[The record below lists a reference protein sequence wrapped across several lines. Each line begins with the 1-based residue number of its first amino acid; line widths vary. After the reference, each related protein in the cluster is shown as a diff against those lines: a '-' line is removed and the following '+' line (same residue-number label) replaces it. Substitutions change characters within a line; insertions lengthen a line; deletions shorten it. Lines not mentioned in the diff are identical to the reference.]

1 MQEGHNSD
9 RPFLFREL
17 MNCIK
22 MSDDEALKA
31 SHPKSQ
37 GNQGLKNKLESL
49 RQMYDETESKARKP
63 KKKQTLQND
72 NNQSESN
79 INNRSV
85 QSHNIL
91 KYHSN
96 KHNFYRSTPG
106 AASLSSP
113 LDQDT
118 IIHSP
123 SNSLSYTQNID
134 DDSTI
139 ASSPSLIR
147 MNIPK
152 VTKNKSPLNN
162 KITRPRLPPPQPS
175 IKEEDRASSQG
186 SKLRQKMGLT
196 PNKTSNLSKTLPN
209 EFSFTSSPVGKYR
222 PAHNKDPSLISIGV
236 LDEAAIRLGL
246 GQSGPGDGQLGG
258 DGVDISLLQQR
269 IRQLES
275 QNDMLQDKLDQK
287 DTLLIHAESQI
298 VKYTHDIDKLKRQH
312 QEAIHKLQE
321 QHKITISKLKDE
333 YTTDN
338 ASVTSLNTYTTTT
351 AAGTG
356 TNAGLTK
363 LPVIDKLP
371 LTLPLGQ
378 TQSNSQI
385 AILPQFNSTH
395 FGEGKDLSDINK
407 DLIKQIELLQTH
419 EQSMYNTYKT
429 EKKQLIIEHNNKI
442 NTLESEYKTDIL
454 SLKHKLSLYEDTM
467 LSKDESLSTLAS
479 KLDAANR
486 LNTQLV
492 VYKEEAVQAQLR
504 IQDEL
509 IALRQAL
516 STHVPPHIL
525 ALLPTKAP
533 LSPSP
538 PTQTGPTIQISHN
551 STSGASVTHATSAA
565 VPTSV
570 SVNHPPEIVTRL
582 IEAKEESK
590 IKHLNNKIEFLK
602 SQLETEQNTIDDLK
616 QTLTLSHTKINEIK
630 YEHRLKLQEC
640 EVLRKNMVEE
650 CEKRIES
657 IYEEKAVE
665 IGVLQT
671 KTGVLDQQ
679 LSEARQVGY
688 IR

>member
-1 MQEGHNSD
+1 MSLTII
-9 RPFLFREL
+9 FSEL
-17 MNCIK
+17 
-22 MSDDEALKA
+22 
-31 SHPKSQ
+31 
-37 GNQGLKNKLESL
+37 
-49 RQMYDETESKARKP
+49 
-63 KKKQTLQND
+63 
-72 NNQSESN
+72 
-79 INNRSV
+79 
-85 QSHNIL
+85 
-91 KYHSN
+91 
-96 KHNFYRSTPG
+96 NFNRSTPG

-118 IIHSP
+118 IVHSP

-152 VTKNKSPLNN
+152 VTKKKSPLNN

-175 IKEEDRASSQG
+175 IMEEDRACSQG

-196 PNKTSNLSKTLPN
+196 PNKPSNLSKTLPN
-209 EFSFTSSPVGKYR
+209 ESSFTSSPVGKYR
-222 PAHNKDPSLISIGV
+222 PNKDPSLISIGV

-246 GQSGPGDGQLGG
+246 GQSGPGDGQLGC
-258 DGVDISLLQQR
+258 DGIDISLLQQR

-321 QHKITISKLKDE
+321 QHKNTISKLKEE

-338 ASVTSLNTYTTTT
+338 ASVTSLNTYTTTNT

-356 TNAGLTK
+356 TK

-371 LTLPLGQ
+371 LPLNQTL
-378 TQSNSQI
+378 SNSL
-385 AILPQFNSTH
+385 AILPLFNATH

-429 EKKQLIIEHNNKI
+429 EKKQLIVEHNNKI

-454 SLKHKLSLYEDTM
+454 NLRHKLSLYEDTM
-467 LSKDESLSTLAS
+467 LSKDESVSTLAS

-492 VYKEEAVQAQLR
+492 AYKEETVQAQLR

-516 STHVPPHIL
+516 SIHVPPHIL

-538 PTQTGPTIQISHN
+538 PPIHNPQAQQISHN
-551 STSGASVTHATSAA
+551 SAPGISGTASVTHVTSA

-590 IKHLNNKIEFLK
+590 IKHLNNKIDFLK

-630 YEHRLKLQEC
+630 YDYRLKLQEY
-640 EVLRKNMVEE
+640 ELLRKNMVEE
-650 CEKRIES
+650 CEKRIEG
-657 IYEEKAVE
+657 IYEEKAIE

>member
-1 MQEGHNSD
+1 
-9 RPFLFREL
+9 
-17 MNCIK
+17 
-22 MSDDEALKA
+22 
-31 SHPKSQ
+31 
-37 GNQGLKNKLESL
+37 
-49 RQMYDETESKARKP
+49 
-63 KKKQTLQND
+63 
-72 NNQSESN
+72 
-79 INNRSV
+79 
-85 QSHNIL
+85 
-91 KYHSN
+91 
-96 KHNFYRSTPG
+96 
-106 AASLSSP
+106 
-113 LDQDT
+113 
-118 IIHSP
+118 
-123 SNSLSYTQNID
+123 
-134 DDSTI
+134 
-139 ASSPSLIR
+139 

-152 VTKNKSPLNN
+152 VTKKKSPLNN

-186 SKLRQKMGLT
+186 TKLRQKMGLT
-196 PNKTSNLSKTLPN
+196 PNKPSNLSQTLPN

-222 PAHNKDPSLISIGV
+222 PNKDPSLISIGV
-236 LDEAAIRLGL
+236 LDEAAVRLGL
-246 GQSGPGDGQLGG
+246 GQSGSGDGQLGG
-258 DGVDISLLQQR
+258 DGIDISLLQQR

-275 QNDMLQDKLDQK
+275 QNDLLQDKLDQK
-287 DTLLIHAESQI
+287 DTLSIHAESQI

-321 QHKITISKLKDE
+321 QHKFTISKLKE
-333 YTTDN
+333 EFTTDN

-351 AAGTG
+351 TAAGTG
-356 TNAGLTK
+356 TK

-371 LTLPLGQ
+371 LPLNQ
-378 TQSNSQI
+378 THTNSQV
-385 AILPQFNSTH
+385 AILPLFNATH

-454 SLKHKLSLYEDTM
+454 NLRHKLSLYEDTM

-492 VYKEEAVQAQLR
+492 VYKEDAVQAQLR
-504 IQDEL
+504 IRDEL

-525 ALLPTKAP
+525 ALLPNKAP
-533 LSPSP
+533 PSPSP
-538 PTQTGPTIQISHN
+538 PTHNGSQNGIPQQISHN
-551 STSGASVTHATSAA
+551 STSSIQPGTASVTHATSA
-565 VPTSV
+565 
-570 SVNHPPEIVTRL
+570 PPAEIVTRL

-590 IKHLNNKIEFLK
+590 IKHLNNKIDFLK

-630 YEHRLKLQEC
+630 YEYRLKLQEY
-640 EVLRKNMVEE
+640 EVMRKNMVEE
-650 CEKRIES
+650 CEKRIEG

-688 IR
+688 ICDGICVYMYT

>member
-1 MQEGHNSD
+1 M
-9 RPFLFREL
+9 
-17 MNCIK
+17 
-22 MSDDEALKA
+22 
-31 SHPKSQ
+31 
-37 GNQGLKNKLESL
+37 
-49 RQMYDETESKARKP
+49 
-63 KKKQTLQND
+63 
-72 NNQSESN
+72 
-79 INNRSV
+79 
-85 QSHNIL
+85 
-91 KYHSN
+91 
-96 KHNFYRSTPG
+96 
-106 AASLSSP
+106 
-113 LDQDT
+113 
-118 IIHSP
+118 HSP

-152 VTKNKSPLNN
+152 VTKKKSPLNN
-162 KITRPRLPPPQPS
+162 KIARPRLPPPQPS

-196 PNKTSNLSKTLPN
+196 PNKSSNLSKTLPS
-209 EFSFTSSPVGKYR
+209 EFAFTSSPVGKYR
-222 PAHNKDPSLISIGV
+222 PNKDPSLISIGV
-236 LDEAAIRLGL
+236 LDETAIRLGL

-258 DGVDISLLQQR
+258 DGIDILLLQQR

-287 DTLLIHAESQI
+287 DTLLIHAESQL

-333 YTTDN
+333 YTADN
-338 ASVTSLNTYTTTT
+338 ASVTSLNTYTIN
-351 AAGTG
+351 AAAG
-356 TNAGLTK
+356 TNAGTK

-371 LTLPLGQ
+371 LPLPLN
-378 TQSNSQI
+378 QSHTNSQI
-385 AILPQFNSTH
+385 AVLPLFNASH

-454 SLKHKLSLYEDTM
+454 SLKHKLSLYEDSM

-479 KLDAANR
+479 KLEAANR

-492 VYKEEAVQAQLR
+492 LYKEEAVQAQLR

-525 ALLPTKAP
+525 ALLPTSTTHSKPPPP
-533 LSPSP
+533 LSPPPQNPP
-538 PTQTGPTIQISHN
+538 PTQISHN
-551 STSGASVTHATSAA
+551 STPGASVAHATSVA
-565 VPTSV
+565 
-570 SVNHPPEIVTRL
+570 PPEIVTRL

-630 YEHRLKLQEC
+630 YEHRLKLQEY
-640 EVLRKNMVEE
+640 EVMRKNMVEE

-657 IYEEKAVE
+657 IYEEKAIE

-679 LSEARQVGY
+679 LSEARQVRAMRY
-688 IR
+688 MYMHVYMCVYDSILQTVYSQYVYTQYVYSYCIIYHMYTSIIMST